1 MGKDLELEGML
12 VGHYVGQVPNSCNK
26 PVVYVMQGNGLWE
39 IRRNALGVFCRHASK
54 ARIPGLP
61 RDLEEGF
68 ELSVPKIPLSLL
80 WQAVAFFRKVY
91 ELHQSEAIVRVAYD
105 RKSKRYFLD
114 CPPQQVNAAHCG
126 FDRTKVPGDSII
138 VAEIHSHGKLSA
150 AFSPTDDGDELA
162 DRFYGIVGQVLDF
175 FPQTCFRVSIG
186 GKRQSVELSELFDV
200 EHDPMLKAKFPP
212 GWLDQV
218 KEHKPLRFGGTRRH
232 RDPVDEDMP
241 LFPRRTLDDPND
253 PENRSMFLPGWDFA
267 DYELVALRDKAA
279 ELNDRIEKAKDANEA
294 ARDSLDEQ
302 MLCDELEETEEWQDD
317 EQPRSR
323 RHR

>member
-1 MGKDLELEGML
+1 MKDLELEGML
-12 VGHYVGQVPNSCNK
+12 VGHYIGQVPKGCGK

-39 IRRNALGVFCRHASK
+39 IRRNALGTFCRHATK

-91 ELHQSEAIVRVAYD
+91 DLHKSEAIVRVAYD

-126 FDRTKVPGDSII
+126 FDRTKVPGNSII
-138 VAEIHSHGKLSA
+138 VAEIHSHGRLA
-150 AFSPTDDGDELA
+150 AGFSSTDDSDELA
-162 DRFYGIVGQVLDF
+162 DRFYGIVGQVQDF

-186 GKRQSVELSELFDV
+186 GKRLSVELEELFDV
-200 EHDPMLKAKFPP
+200 EHDPMLKAKFPS

-218 KEHKPLRFGGTRRH
+218 KEHKPLRFDGTRRH
-232 RDPVDEDMP
+232 RNPVDEDLP
-241 LFPRRTLDDPND
+241 LFSGRRLDDPDD
-253 PENRSMFLPGWDFA
+253 PENRSMFLPGWDVI
-267 DYELVALRDKAA
+267 D
-279 ELNDRIEKAKDANEA
+279 NDP
-294 ARDSLDEQ
+294 LDEQ
-302 MLCDELEETEEWQDD
+302 MLFDELEGELEETEEWQSAF
-317 EQPRSR
+317 QR
-323 RHR
+323 RHQ